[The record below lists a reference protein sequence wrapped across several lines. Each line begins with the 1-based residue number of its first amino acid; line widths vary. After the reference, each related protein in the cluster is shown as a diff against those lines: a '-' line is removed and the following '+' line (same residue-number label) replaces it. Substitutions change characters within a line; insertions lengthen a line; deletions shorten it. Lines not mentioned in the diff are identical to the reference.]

1 MANTPRFKFRTLVLA
16 SLATVAAVLPIT
28 TAAQAC
34 ARLADWL
41 LQPMPKGGV
50 LGSTTLTGLIPDLY
64 EALDVVSREMVGM
77 IPSVMLDAQAARAA
91 LNQDVRSPVAPAAT
105 ASDITPGVTPPDDG
119 NQTIGNVSVRVT
131 KARRVP
137 IRWTGEQQRQA
148 NSGPGYQNIRAS
160 QFAQAM
166 RTLCNEMESDLAA
179 LHVECSRAAGA
190 AGTTPFA
197 TAGDYIDA
205 ANVRRILNENGAPM
219 ADRSLV
225 LDSVAAANMV
235 GKQARFDVQND
246 TTILRQGIM
255 LDASGL
261 ALRESGQIRTFTKGT
276 ASGSTTNTAGYAA
289 GATIIT
295 LASAG
300 TGTILAGDVITFAG
314 DTNQYVVLSGDADV
328 SNGGTITLAAPGLR
342 RAIPASAIAIT
353 VVNNSVRSMGFS
365 RNAIVLAARLPSLPE
380 EGDIAV
386 DRMLVTDP
394 RSGMSFELAL
404 YPQYRQMQM
413 EISAA
418 WGVKMVKPEHAALL
432 LG

>member
-1 MANTPRFKFRTLVLA
+1 MANTPRFKIRTVLLA
-16 SLATVAAVLPIT
+16 SLATVAAVLPIA

-34 ARLADWL
+34 GRLAEWL
-41 LQPMPKGGV
+41 MQPMPKGGV

-148 NSGPGYQNIRAS
+148 NSGPGYQNIRTN
-160 QFAQAM
+160 QFSQAM
-166 RTLCNEMESDLAA
+166 RTLVNEMEADLAA

-246 TTILRQGIM
+246 ASILRQGIL

-276 ASGSTTNTAGYAA
+276 AASSTTNTAGYAV
-289 GATIIT
+289 GATVIT

-314 DTNQYVVLSGDADV
+314 DANQYVVFSGDADV

-342 RAIPASAIAIT
+342 RAIPTSATNIT
-353 VVNNSVRSMGFS
+353 VVATSVRSMGFS

-386 DRMLVTDP
+386 DRMMVTDP

-418 WGVKMVKPEHAALL
+418 WGVKMVKPEHATLL

>member
-1 MANTPRFKFRTLVLA
+1 MANTPRFKIRTVMLA
-16 SLATVAAVLPIT
+16 SLATVAAVLPIA

-41 LQPMPKGGV
+41 MQPMPKGGV

-77 IPSVMLDAQAARAA
+77 IPSVTLDAQAARAA

-148 NSGPGYQNIRAS
+148 NTGPGYQNIRS
-160 QFAQAM
+160 NQFSQAM
-166 RTLCNEMESDLAA
+166 RTLVNEMEADLAA

-246 TTILRQGIM
+246 TSILRQGIL

-276 ASGSTTNTAGYAA
+276 AASSTTNTAGYAI
-289 GATIIT
+289 GATLIT

-314 DTNQYVVLSGDADV
+314 DANQYVVFSGDADV
-328 SNGGTITLAAPGLR
+328 SGGGTITLMAPGLR
-342 RAIPASAIAIT
+342 RAIPGSATAIT
-353 VVNNSVRSMGFS
+353 VVNTSVRSMGFA

-386 DRMLVTDP
+386 DRMMVTDP

>member
-1 MANTPRFKFRTLVLA
+1 MANTPRFKIRTLVLA
-16 SLATVAAVLPIT
+16 SLATAAAFLPIA

-34 ARLADWL
+34 ARLADWIM
-41 LQPMPKGGV
+41 QPAPKGGV

-190 AGTTPFA
+190 AGTTPFG

-235 GKQARFDVQND
+235 GKQARWDVQND
-246 TTILRQGIM
+246 TTILRQGVM

-276 ASGSTTNTAGYAA
+276 AASATTNTAGYAI
-289 GATIIT
+289 GATTIT

-314 DTNQYVVLSGDADV
+314 DANQYVVLTGDPDV
-328 SNGGTITLAAPGLR
+328 SNGGTITLTAPGLR
-342 RAIPASAIAIT
+342 RAIPASATNIT
-353 VVNNSVRSMGFS
+353 VVNTSVRSMGFS

-418 WGVKMVKPEHAALL
+418 WGVKMVKPEHAAVL

>member
-1 MANTPRFKFRTLVLA
+1 MAKTRFSLRTVA
-16 SLATVAAVLPIT
+16 LATIASVAAFHPIA
-28 TAAQAC
+28 TAAAAA
-34 ARLADWL
+34 ARLADWVM
-41 LQPMPKGGV
+41 QPAPKGGV

-64 EALDVVSREMVGM
+64 EALDVVSRELVGM
-77 IPSVMLDAQAARAA
+77 IPSVTLDAQAARAA
-91 LNQDVRSPVAPAAT
+91 LNQDVRSPIAPAAA

-148 NSGPGYQNIRAS
+148 NTGPGYQNIRAN
-160 QFAQAM
+160 QFSQAM
-166 RTLCNEMESDLAA
+166 RTLVNEMEADLAG
-179 LHVECSRAAGA
+179 LHGEASRAAGT
-190 AGTTPFA
+190 AGTTPFG
-197 TAGDYIDA
+197 TQGDFIDA
-205 ANVRRILNENGAPM
+205 ANVRRILNENGAPL

-225 LDSVAAANMV
+225 LDNGAAANMV
-235 GKQARFDVQND
+235 GKQPRYDVQND
-246 TTILRQGIM
+246 ASILRQGIL
-255 LDASGL
+255 LDTSGL
-261 ALRESGQIRTFTKGT
+261 ALRESGQMRTFTKGT
-276 ASGSTTNTAGYAA
+276 GSGATTNTAGYAV
-289 GATIIT
+289 GATVIT

-328 SNGGTITLAAPGLR
+328 SNGGTITLTAPGLR
-342 RAIPASAIAIT
+342 RAIAASATAIT
-353 VVNNSVRSMGFS
+353 VVGNSVRSMGFS

-380 EGDIAV
+380 EGDVAV

-418 WGVKMVKPEHAALL
+418 WGVKMVKPEHVALL